1 MNPAKYKLYIVFL
14 VIIGLGTAA
23 VYFVSAGY
31 YPIAVVNG
39 SIITANTFINNYD
52 TASMYYGNFLK
63 TYGSVNSQQA
73 TSTQIETSSST
84 PEVLTPGQ
92 IQKSVLAGL
101 IENILIEKGARQEMG
116 KDLDRLVAEKVSQ
129 AVEVPEIEKAVRTIY
144 GLSLN
149 DFKKNVLVPQAER
162 DILTGSLFLKGQ
174 KMEDWL
180 AAEKKSSRVVILSG
194 KFYWNGEDVAS
205 K

>member
-23 VYFVSAGY
+23 IYFVSAGY
-31 YPIAVVNG
+31 YPVAVVNG
-39 SIITANTFINNYD
+39 NIITANTFINNYD
-52 TASMYYGNFLK
+52 TASVYYGNFLK
-63 TYGSVNSQQA
+63 TYGSANSQQA
-73 TSTQIETSSST
+73 SSTEAEVSST
-84 PEVLTPGQ
+84 PPILTPSQ

-174 KMEDWL
+174 KIEDWL
-180 AAEKKSSRVVILSG
+180 AAEKKSSRILIFSG
-194 KFYWNGEDVAS
+194 KFYWDGENVIS